1 MHEWKEAEVRP
12 IFKQGSRSE
21 VGNYRPVSLTLIV
34 CKVMEK
40 IIRRLVLQHMI
51 ANEFLSDYQHGFVF
65 GRSCTTLPIL

>member
-12 IFKQGSRSE
+12 IFKKKIRSE
-21 VGNYRPVSLTLIV
+21 VGNRPVSLTSIV

-51 ANEFLSDYQHGFVF
+51 ANEFLPDYHHGFVF